1 MLAGFLNH
9 FALLIHEDTD
19 VDVCEALHAEESQP
33 SVSPADSIDVA
44 GRVVQYLAGAN
55 VSHQFPISEA
65 MLTYKQKR

>member
-1 MLAGFLNH
+1 MLLTS
-9 FALLIHEDTD
+9 L
-19 VDVCEALHAEESQP
+19 P
-33 SVSPADSIDVA
+33 SVPPADNIDVA

>member
-1 MLAGFLNH
+1 MLLTNR
-9 FALLIHEDTD
+9 L
-19 VDVCEALHAEESQP
+19 S
-33 SVSPADSIDVA
+33 ADNIDVA

>member
-1 MLAGFLNH
+1 MNH
-9 FALLIHEDTD
+9 SLCGNIEVLLTTTVSVLP
-19 VDVCEALHAEESQP
+19 VDN
-33 SVSPADSIDVA
+33 IDIA